1 VRRAQVK
8 KNRRS
13 YYRILYVQ
21 PEAPLQVIKASYRAL
36 MGPLRQ
42 HPDLGGD
49 HAAAALLNEA
59 YEVLSDAAKRRAYDR
74 TLGKERLRGR
84 GESERAG
91 AAPSVHEA
99 QAQTPDPSHWQAE
112 RCCPFC
118 RHTLLDI
125 ARMTRCARCD
135 APLTP
140 PQPASRGRELIG
152 RRGSA
157 RSAKN
162 HAVVVTPSW
171 RAAPQSALM
180 RDLSL
185 TGIRLLVHAPIA
197 SQQAIRIVDVGFD
210 AVALVVSCRRGADLY
225 TVHARF
231 LTLRF
236 TRQQGVFVSA
246 RA

>member
-1 VRRAQVK
+1 MK
-8 KNRRS
+8 KNRRN
-13 YYRILYVQ
+13 YYRVLYVQ

-49 HAAAALLNEA
+49 HANAALLNEA
-59 YEVLSDAAKRRAYDR
+59 YDVLSDPAKRRVYDR
-74 TLGKERLRGR
+74 TLGKERLRSH
-84 GESERAG
+84 SEREHPG
-91 AAPSVHEA
+91 AAAPTAH
-99 QAQTPDPSHWQAE
+99 TPDPSHWQAE

-118 RHTLLDI
+118 RHALLDI
-125 ARMTRCARCD
+125 ARATQCTRCA

-162 HAVVVTPSW
+162 HAVVLTPSW
-171 RAAPQSALM
+171 RAKAQSALM

-197 SQQAIRIVDVGFD
+197 VQQAIRIADADFD
-210 AVALVVSCRRGADLY
+210 AVALVVSCRRSANLH

>member
-1 VRRAQVK
+1 MK
-8 KNRRS
+8 KNRRN

-59 YEVLSDAAKRRAYDR
+59 YEVLSDPAKRRAYDR
-74 TLGKERLRGR
+74 TLSKERLRGAD
-84 GESERAG
+84 SYTAHAD
-91 AAPSVHEA
+91 AAVAHN
-99 QAQTPDPSHWQAE
+99 PSHWQTE

-118 RHTLLDI
+118 RHALPEI
-125 ARMTRCARCD
+125 ARATQCAHCA

-140 PQPASRGRELIG
+140 PQAASRGPELIG

-162 HAVVVTPSW
+162 HAVVLTPSW
-171 RAAPQSALM
+171 RAKEHSALM

-185 TGIRLLVHAPIA
+185 TGIRLLVAAPIA
-197 SQQAIRIVDVGFD
+197 ARQAIRIADADFD
-210 AVALVVSCRRGADLY
+210 AVALVVSCRRSADFY

-236 TRQQGVFVSA
+236 ARRQGVFVSA

>member
-152 RRGSA
+152 RRA
-157 RSAKN
+157 
-162 HAVVVTPSW
+162 
-171 RAAPQSALM
+171 
-180 RDLSL
+180 SL
-185 TGIRLLVHAPIA
+185 A
-197 SQQAIRIVDVGFD
+197 
-210 AVALVVSCRRGADLY
+210 
-225 TVHARF
+225 
-231 LTLRF
+231 
-236 TRQQGVFVSA
+236 
-246 RA
+246 